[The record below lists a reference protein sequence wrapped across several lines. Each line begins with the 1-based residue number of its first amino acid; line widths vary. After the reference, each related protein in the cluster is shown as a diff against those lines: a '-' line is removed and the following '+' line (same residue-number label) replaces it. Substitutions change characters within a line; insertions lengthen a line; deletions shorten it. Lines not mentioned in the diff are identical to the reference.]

1 MTVLVLA
8 EEGGGFNPFDPQFG
22 LWVWTI
28 IAFII
33 VFVVLARRVFPRLQE
48 GLADRER
55 RIKEDL
61 ERAEQTK
68 TEAEAALEEYRQ
80 KINQAREES
89 NRIVEEARRS
99 ADAVRR
105 DLVEKAETEAR
116 EILNRAQQQLNAERE
131 RAVGELQHQLAGW
144 SAEIASRIIQRELD
158 AGTQAELVD
167 SFINDLQNQTQRS

>member
-1 MTVLVLA
+1 MTLLAVA
-8 EEGGGFNPFDPQFG
+8 EEGGGFNPFNPEFG
-22 LWVWTI
+22 LWFWTI
-28 IAFII
+28 IAFVV
-33 VFVVLARRVFPRLQE
+33 VFIALARRVFPKLQE
-48 GLADRER
+48 TLADRER

-68 TEAEAALEEYRQ
+68 NEAEAALEEYRQ

-105 DLVEKAETEAR
+105 DLTEKAETEAR

-158 AGTQAELVD
+158 AGTQAQLVD
-167 SFINDLQNQTQRS
+167 SFIDDLQNQSQPS